1 MTAEGRLHSMQPRE
15 RALALEVLGGAWQR
29 LADRA
34 QAAGDEPGGAAAS
47 TSVLAAVRAEAAELP
62 RRYADV
68 SADFAQH
75 IGEAAVWYLDRA
87 TRRVGDPDRDG
98 LTAAQRAVNLALF
111 GSTADA
117 TELERLFAVASAL
130 NADDV

>member
-68 SADFAQH
+68 SDDFAQH
-75 IGEAAVWYLDRA
+75 VGEAAVWYLDRA

-111 GSTADA
+111 SSTADA
-117 TELERLFAVASAL
+117 TQLERLFAVATAL
-130 NADDV
+130 NAEDV